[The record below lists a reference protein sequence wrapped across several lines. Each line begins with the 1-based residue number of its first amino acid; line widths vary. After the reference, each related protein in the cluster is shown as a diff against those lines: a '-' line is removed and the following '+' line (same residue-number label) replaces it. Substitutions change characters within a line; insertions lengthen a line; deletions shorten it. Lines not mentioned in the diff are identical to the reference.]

1 MIFVKPVETSLCS
14 ITKKSLADKGFTLL
28 EVMIAMAI
36 LAIALT
42 SLFGSQSAS
51 VALAT
56 ETRFNIQA
64 PLLAKMQLA
73 TFRSTTEVFDDS
85 GDFGED
91 FPGFQWELTV
101 ADALFPDSEIFLD
114 LDGKLQHLT
123 LVVTW
128 GDALFSY
135 QVDSYQRS
143 TQ

>member
-1 MIFVKPVETSLCS
+1 MKDS
-14 ITKKSLADKGFTLL
+14 GFTLL

-36 LAIALT
+36 LGIALT

-73 TFRSTTEVFDDS
+73 TIRSGEEVFDGS

-101 ADALFPDSEIFLD
+101 EDAFFPESEILVD
-114 LDGKLQHLT
+114 LDEKLQHLT
-123 LVVTW
+123 LIITW
-128 GDALFSY
+128 GEELFSY

-143 TQ
+143 KE

>member
-1 MIFVKPVETSLCS
+1 MKDS
-14 ITKKSLADKGFTLL
+14 GFTLL

-42 SLFGSQSAS
+42 SLFGAQSAS

-64 PLLAKMQLA
+64 PLLARMQMA
-73 TFRSTTEVFDDS
+73 TIRSAEEVFDDS

-91 FPGFQWELTV
+91 FSGFQWQLTV
-101 ADALFPDSEIFLD
+101 EEALLPESEIFLD
-114 LDGKLQHLT
+114 LEEKLQHLT

-128 GDALFSY
+128 GEELFSY
-135 QVDSYQRS
+135 QINSYQRS
-143 TQ
+143 RQ

>member
-1 MIFVKPVETSLCS
+1 MAQQAVTPCINPMKNT
-14 ITKKSLADKGFTLL
+14 GFTLL
-28 EVMIAMAI
+28 EVLIAMAI

-64 PLLAKMQLA
+64 PLLARMQLA
-73 TFRSTTEVFDDS
+73 SVRSTGEAYDDS
-85 GDFGED
+85 GDFGDD
-91 FPGFQWELTV
+91 FAGFQWELTV
-101 ADALFPDSEIFLD
+101 EDATFQDSELLQE

-123 LVVTW
+123 LVVSW

-135 QVDSYQRS
+135 QLDSYQ
-143 TQ
+143 QVPQ

>member
-1 MIFVKPVETSLCS
+1 MKDS
-14 ITKKSLADKGFTLL
+14 GFTLL

-36 LAIALT
+36 LAISLT

-64 PLLAKMQLA
+64 PLLARMQLA
-73 TFRSTTEVFDDS
+73 TIRSAAEVFDDS

-101 ADALFPDSEIFLD
+101 EDAIFPDSEILLE

-123 LVVTW
+123 LLVTW
-128 GDALFSY
+128 GEELFSY
-135 QVDSYQRS
+135 QMDSYQRS
-143 TQ
+143 KQ

>member
-1 MIFVKPVETSLCS
+1 MKNS
-14 ITKKSLADKGFTLL
+14 GFTLL

-64 PLLAKMQLA
+64 PLLARMQLA
-73 TFRSTTEVFDDS
+73 TIRSSEEVFDDS

-101 ADALFPDSEIFLD
+101 EDAIFPESEIL
-114 LDGKLQHLT
+114 LELEEKLLHLT
-123 LVVTW
+123 LLVTW
-128 GDALFSY
+128 GEELFSY
-135 QVDSYQRS
+135 QVDSYQRRR
-143 TQ
+143 Q

>member
-1 MIFVKPVETSLCS
+1 MKNS
-14 ITKKSLADKGFTLL
+14 GFTLL

-64 PLLAKMQLA
+64 PLLARMQLA
-73 TFRSTTEVFDDS
+73 TIRSGAEVFDDS

-101 ADALFPDSEIFLD
+101 EDAIFPESEILLE
-114 LDGKLQHLT
+114 LDGKLQHLI
-123 LVVTW
+123 LLVTW
-128 GDALFSY
+128 GEELFSY
-135 QVDSYQRS
+135 RVDSYQRS
-143 TQ
+143 KQ